1 MFNWRQPVDKVK
13 LGSLFGAVDQ
23 WHKPP
28 GHRGTD
34 YNGFA
39 AGYPLKAV
47 GDGEIALNKWSDV
60 LGNVVVLKV
69 GKHYFGY
76 CHMLNA
82 SPLKVGTKVKSGAI
96 VGKAGNTGSASA
108 GVHLHFSLGL
118 TKDSVF
124 YGKVYDAYTFINKMA
139 ASEKKVAAAAARKAK
154 LAGDAPVAAP
164 VVEAVAA
171 PVAAPVVKKAAP
183 AKIAKP
189 ELVGELK
196 KGDEGIAVKYLQQ
209 QLKLPVTGNFDEVTY
224 AATVT
229 FQHHH
234 PEITKPDGIVGKIT
248 WKVLG

>member
-47 GDGEIALNKWSDV
+47 GDGVIALNKWSDV
-60 LGNVVVLKV
+60 LGNVVVLQV

-76 CHMLNA
+76 CHMLEA
-82 SPLKVGTKVKSGAI
+82 SPLKVGTKVKSGAV

-139 ASEKKVAAAAARKAK
+139 ASEKKMKAAAAKKA
-154 LAGDAPVAAP
+154 AAAPAVAPVAPVAEAVAPVAAP
-164 VVEAVAA
+164 VA
-171 PVAAPVVKKAAP
+171 PKKAAP

-196 KGDEGIAVKYLQQ
+196 KGDEGLAVKYLQQ
-209 QLKLPVTGNFDEVTY
+209 QLKLPITGNFDEVTY

-248 WKVLG
+248 WKAIG

>member
-13 LGSLFGAVDQ
+13 LGSKFGAVDQ

-39 AGYPLKAV
+39 AGYALKAV
-47 GDGEIALNKWSDV
+47 GDGVIVLNKWSDV
-60 LGNVVVLKV
+60 LGNVVVLQV

-76 CHMLNA
+76 CHMLEA
-82 SPLKVGTKVKSGAI
+82 SPLKVGTKVKSGAV

-108 GVHLHFSLGL
+108 GVHLHFTLGL
-118 TKDSVF
+118 TKDAVF

-139 ASEKKVAAAAARKAK
+139 ASEKKIAAAAAKKAT
-154 LAGDAPVAAP
+154 AGVTPQITDAVTTPAS
-164 VVEAVAA
+164 VVEAVA
-171 PVAAPVVKKAAP
+171 PKKAAP

-189 ELVGELK
+189 ELTGELK
-196 KGDEGIAVKYLQQ
+196 KGDEGICVKYLQQ

-248 WKVLG
+248 WKALG

>member
-1 MFNWRQPVDKVK
+1 MYNWRQPVDKVK

-39 AGYPLKAV
+39 AGYALKAV
-47 GDGEIALNKWSDV
+47 GDGKIVLNQWSDV
-60 LGNVVVLKV
+60 LGNVVVLQV
-69 GKHYFGY
+69 GKWYFGY
-76 CHMLNA
+76 CHMLEK
-82 SPLKVGTKVKSGAI
+82 SPLKIGTVVKSGTQ

-108 GVHLHFSLGL
+108 GCHLHFTLSLDKNG
-118 TKDSVF
+118 VF
-124 YGKVYDAYTFINKMA
+124 YGKVFNAHDFIVKMA
-139 ASEKKVAAAAARKAK
+139 AAEKKAAQAAPAAVAAEPVAEAV
-154 LAGDAPVAAP
+154 APAAP
-164 VVEAVAA
+164 VVVA
-171 PVAAPVVKKAAP
+171 PAAP
-183 AKIAKP
+183 AKGKKLAKP

-196 KGDEGIAVKYLQQ
+196 KGDEGVAVKYLQQ
-209 QLKLPVTGNFDEVTY
+209 QLNLPMTGNFDEVTY

-248 WKVLG
+248 WKALG

>member
-13 LGSLFGAVDQ
+13 LGSRFGAVDQ

-39 AGYPLKAV
+39 AGYALKAV
-47 GDGEIALNKWSDV
+47 GDGKIVLNQWSDV
-60 LGNVVVLKV
+60 LGNVVVLLV

-76 CHMLNA
+76 CHMLEK
-82 SPLKVGTKVKSGAI
+82 SPLKIGHIVKSGDI

-108 GVHLHFSLGL
+108 GVHLHFTLSLDKNG
-118 TKDSVF
+118 VF
-124 YGKVYDAYTFINKMA
+124 YGKVYDAHAFIEKMA
-139 ASEKKVAAAAARKAK
+139 AAEKKAKVAAKAAPAAV
-154 LAGDAPVAAP
+154 APVAVEVAPVAAP
-164 VVEAVAA
+164 VA
-171 PVAAPVVKKAAP
+171 KKAAP

-196 KGDEGIAVKYLQQ
+196 KGDEGICVKYLQQ

-248 WKVLG
+248 WKALG